1 MVKDEKSNSSLVETS
16 PPVMCTSSAHVTNLS
31 SRRKRY
37 FILDTDKE
45 VLSIL
50 EALEE
55 TADVSAINKT
65 RLSGYSDTAFNLSR
79 RVLTEIEVKILKKV
93 LTMLLFKINST
104 SRILMSFA
112 VKCVLNGIFV
122 IDLLLNLVLH
132 LLLSPNLR
140 GNILMTV
147 LVWNF
152 FKAG

>member
-1 MVKDEKSNSSLVETS
+1 
-16 PPVMCTSSAHVTNLS
+16 MCTSSAHVTNLN

-132 LLLSPNLR
+132 LLLIPNLR

>member
-1 MVKDEKSNSSLVETS
+1 
-16 PPVMCTSSAHVTNLS
+16 MCTSSAHVTNLS
-31 SRRKRY
+31 SRRKGY

-132 LLLSPNLR
+132 LLLIPNLR